1 MTGASTANEQ
11 DSGLVCAHKAHM
23 ISVYKDNDG
32 WIEST
37 EVAEDTW
44 IHVEAPTEPDL
55 KWLGQETAVPDSFLR
70 AALDPREVAR
80 THSYQ
85 DSQLVIV
92 RVPYDFGRDV
102 RIPIRTVPL
111 AMIVSADHFITI
123 CRRPIDFVRDLNY
136 AYDEGELKTHR
147 GGRMILAILE
157 VVAERFLYYLEET
170 DRRLEEIED
179 RLKDSIENS
188 EMLELL
194 RYEKCLVYLKTGLTW
209 NDQMVEHLRG
219 RDQFGWD
226 ERDLELFDEVR
237 VEYRQGHQM
246 AETMLSVLNA
256 VTDAYASLISNNL
269 NVVMKFLAA
278 MTIILT
284 VPMVIASVYGM
295 NVALPGETWPLMYLP
310 LIGISVLG
318 AVLVGLWFYRRG
330 WLSFDW
336 RADRRR
342 R

>member
-44 IHVEAPTEPDL
+44 IHVEAPTESDL

-111 AMIVSADHFITI
+111 AMIVSAGHFITI

-147 GGRMILAILE
+147 GGRMILGVGAGWQKRAKIPVRKPPGAAPFAKSRSE
-157 VVAERFLYYLEET
+157 SSAYLA
-170 DRRLEEIED
+170 R
-179 RLKDSIENS
+179 SVS
-188 EMLELL
+188 PSP
-194 RYEKCLVYLKTGLTW
+194 
-209 NDQMVEHLRG
+209 
-219 RDQFGWD
+219 
-226 ERDLELFDEVR
+226 
-237 VEYRQGHQM
+237 GHS
-246 AETMLSVLNA
+246 T
-256 VTDAYASLISNNL
+256 
-269 NVVMKFLAA
+269 
-278 MTIILT
+278 
-284 VPMVIASVYGM
+284 
-295 NVALPGETWPLMYLP
+295 
-310 LIGISVLG
+310 
-318 AVLVGLWFYRRG
+318 
-330 WLSFDW
+330 
-336 RADRRR
+336 
-342 R
+342 